1 MKKCVNCQSINKDT
15 DIFCRNCG
23 AKLHKSIYYV
33 LINIGTILVILGI
46 IFMIILFIASY
57 MVF

>member
-1 MKKCVNCQSINKDT
+1 MKKCVNCQSINKDIDT
-15 DIFCRNCG
+15 FCRNSG

-33 LINIGTILVILGI
+33 LINISTILVILGI
-46 IFMIILFIASY
+46 IFMILLFIASY